1 MQLRSGSSEIRS
13 TAISLWLWRP
23 GVETILGGC
32 GHAPT
37 GIDLNADA
45 AVQSGRQ
52 MRRTRPRLPGPFLGT
67 PTAAGL
73 QEQPRRSFS
82 QDGFEVKATA
92 RHASR
97 LLPWLLP
104 STNAFSHS
112 LAVSEEP
119 EICLMLSAMRS

>member
-13 TAISLWLWRP
+13 TAFSLWLWRP

-82 QDGFEVKATA
+82 QD
-92 RHASR
+92 
-97 LLPWLLP
+97 
-104 STNAFSHS
+104 
-112 LAVSEEP
+112 VSEDF
-119 EICLMLSAMRS
+119 LFRYSATNGSTRGYRATFCTLVPGVSLPQDAS